1 MIEALNLGV
10 FRDKWILKEL
20 NFSSSKGERI
30 GLVGKSGAGKSTLL
44 KALSGHIDLQEGEV
58 RVDGERIIGPSQ
70 KLIPGY
76 KQIQLVDQEFRLDPY
91 HSVEEN
97 IREVALHLEK
107 SERDDLVTELLE
119 LVDLSHIKN
128 AKAHLISGG
137 EKQRLA
143 LVRSLALRP
152 EYLLLDEPFVH
163 LDSQMKNRMLE
174 YIERECS
181 QNNSSVIIASH
192 DGAELLGFVDRIVS
206 IDEGKIARDSSS
218 SEFYLQSN
226 TKEEASLLG
235 IINCIQ
241 LAGKEVLFRPNQ
253 YEVVESG
260 ELSLSLVDRR
270 NHGMYFMYHYKTQG
284 DELVQLIALKNLD
297 KEIEINIRYGES

>member
-58 RVDGERIIGPSQ
+58 RVDGKRIIGPSQ

-107 SERDDLVTELLE
+107 SERDDLVNELLE

-181 QNNSSVIIASH
+181 ENKISVIIASH
-192 DGAELLGFVDRIVS
+192 DGAELLGFVDRVVAIN
-206 IDEGKIARDSSS
+206 EGKISRDSSS
-218 SEFYLQSN
+218 LEFYFQSN
-226 TKEEASLLG
+226 SKEEAALLG
-235 IINCIQ
+235 VINCIQ
-241 LAGKEVLFRPNQ
+241 FDGQEILFRPNQ
-253 YEVVESG
+253 YELAPNG
-260 ELSLSLVDRR
+260 KLALSLVESR
-270 NHGMYFMYHYKTQG
+270 NHGMYFMHHYETKMN
-284 DELVQLIALKNLD
+284 ERIQLIALRHLGE
-297 KEIEINIRYGES
+297 EIEINVLDGEI